1 MKYTILRACL
11 SALLTLPG
19 NAGEYARLSANAQ
32 GLRILRLRNACSDIM
47 ERIDGDVASLTMLE
61 MSRKALG
68 EKRRVRCGETP
79 GGR

>member
-1 MKYTILRACL
+1 MTCTMLWACL

-19 NAGEYARLSANAQ
+19 NAGEYARFSASAR
-32 GLRILRLRNACSDIM
+32 GRRILRLRNACSDIM

-68 EKRRVRCGETP
+68 ESSLFDCP
-79 GGR
+79 I